1 MIDMKDL
8 HLPTDITFNDLDFN
22 CDIFTGSA
30 RVDQAVMQRFCLA
43 NDIDA
48 RRLRLLSDAQTVL
61 RSWYALHRE
70 AGGSS
75 DAMFELFEAK
85 FTQSNNFRA
94 TIPPGIELA
103 NLKLSIDPANRLTM
117 DTTELERLLAANGI
131 DHEPFVREPS
141 MGTFDLIASWYRA
154 HLALGRPA
162 APAFENFL
170 KDDTVR
176 PVIRQML
183 TDALSQKNH

>member
-1 MIDMKDL
+1 MKDL
-8 HLPTDITFNDLDFN
+8 HLPADITFNDLDFN

-43 NDIDA
+43 NDIDV
-48 RRLRLLSDAQTVL
+48 RSLKLLSDALKVL
-61 RSWYALHRE
+61 HSWYVLHCE
-70 AGGSS
+70 AGGRS

-85 FTQSNNFRA
+85 FTHSDTFRA

-103 NLKLSIDPANRLTM
+103 NLKLSIDPANGLTM
-117 DTTELERLLAANGI
+117 DTTELKRLLVANGI
-131 DHEPFVREPS
+131 DYEPFVREPC

-154 HLALGRPA
+154 HLALGKPA
-162 APAFENFL
+162 DPAFENFL